1 LNPFFNEQKEI
12 QFKNLEV
19 QWEKQVVG
27 LEIKI
32 DNPLIVLKD
41 RQYLDKSMSLDLG
54 IILISNMTE
63 KQLGRWKSD
72 KNKEVWVHKM
82 SIKC

>member
-1 LNPFFNEQKEI
+1 M
-12 QFKNLEV
+12 

-63 KQLGRWKSD
+63 KQFGRWKSA

>member
-1 LNPFFNEQKEI
+1 M
-12 QFKNLEV
+12 

-63 KQLGRWKSD
+63 KQLGRWKSY
-72 KNKEVWVHKM
+72 KNK
-82 SIKC
+82 